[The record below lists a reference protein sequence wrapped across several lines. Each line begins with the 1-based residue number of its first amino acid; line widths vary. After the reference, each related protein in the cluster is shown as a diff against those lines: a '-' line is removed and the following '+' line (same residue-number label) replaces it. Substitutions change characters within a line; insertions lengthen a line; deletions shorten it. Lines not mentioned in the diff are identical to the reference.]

1 MNKVLWSLCH
11 ATSQQFASLSPP
23 LIDSHRIVNPIIRSS
38 RSFKPCTYQPP
49 QSTPF
54 MVHPSDSQQH
64 LTVYDP
70 IPPHSRQPTGILGS
84 IWAPQPRPSD
94 TTWPKALDT
103 FSRVTDFSLTCI
115 PETQ

>member
-64 LTVYDP
+64 LFVYDP
-70 IPPHSRQPTGILGS
+70 IPPRSRQPTGN
-84 IWAPQPRPSD
+84 
-94 TTWPKALDT
+94 T
-103 FSRVTDFSLTCI
+103 FSRAAELQSNLYPLFEARNSTEQPIVN
-115 PETQ
+115 